1 MSVPFEITVFRKDG
15 GPLTKRISLALDGSI
30 KSDGSQCIMSHGTA
44 RRFRFDGMQS
54 FADLIA
60 ALKPNEAFA
69 TGSLR
74 PDLPDR
80 VEVVTRDRLNG
91 AQRPGFV
98 ARTQTFIIHRAGEQ
112 EIALIDF
119 DRKGMPPDVAGRI
132 DAIGGFWAALVS
144 VLPALAH
151 NVARVERLST
161 SAGLY
166 DARTGEPFDVCGG
179 MHVYVLTKDGSDAER
194 FLTVLHQRAWLH
206 GFGWMMSGRAG
217 QALERSIVDR
227 ICGTPERLVFAGRPV
242 LDEPVAQDLEARRP
256 IVIKGEALDTREACQ
271 PLTTVELARL
281 QELRVKEK
289 QRIAGDCAAA
299 RESFI
304 AEQSRRLVERTGMDL
319 HRARR
324 TIERQCEGV
333 LLPDMELP
341 FDDEELADKTVS
353 DVLADPAR
361 FEGETLADPN
371 EGIEYGRCKARI
383 MRRAD
388 GSVWIHSFAHGR
400 TTYELRLD
408 YPAVRAAL
416 ARASKD
422 DIVDTFIRLVLA
434 ADLRQDE
441 IERLKHLVASR
452 SDVGPRALAATLKS
466 ALEQQAAR
474 EAQQERDRR
483 AAERRDRRPQ
493 ILAPTSDAPWLP
505 QMSVLSDVLGK
516 ASEDEPPMRDIDGVV
531 VQVRVRRVPNLHAFT
546 VEGANDEETKEMRLP
561 PAEQPLLTRLSE
573 PQLAELIERYI
584 DYVDRTSRSVHLAS
598 PFVHHFHTRPDD
610 LALPLAVSIATLPLV
625 LVDGT
630 LLKGCGLDR
639 ERGIVFRI
647 PAELSAVLPEKNDC
661 TPQAVAEAMQF
672 LTDGWFCD
680 VATSYNG
687 KCTLIAAALTI
698 IERSLLPDRP
708 VFWVTAGR
716 RGGGKTTTLIM
727 LLMAV
732 TGIRP
737 AAAAWSPNE
746 EERRKALLAYL
757 LEALPALIWDN
768 IPHGARIGCP
778 HIERSCTTAFYSDR
792 KLGVSETIAT
802 SAATIHLFT
811 GNNVGPQRD
820 LASRSLQTRLEVDRA
835 DPENRNFHHPDPV
848 GWTEAHRGRIL
859 RALYTVLLGNPLF
872 KRQGTPAQTR
882 FKTWWSLVGQA
893 VEHAARAHK
902 QCVDSSKMIARVE
915 CPPALV
921 SFKKLFLAQE
931 DEDDA
936 SADLAD
942 ALIILADKWPHDA
955 PFRATDVAAAINTTG
970 DWATDTAREH
980 AAVLREFLFPKMP
993 ANQSVTAKATTKRLK
1008 SHLGEPVARN
1018 GETFI
1023 LKATP
1028 DTHEKTLNF
1037 RVRRFKCDD
1046 DTA

>member
-1 MSVPFEITVFRKDG
+1 M
-15 GPLTKRISLALDGSI
+15 
-30 KSDGSQCIMSHGTA
+30 GTA

-206 GFGWMMSGRAG
+206 GFGWMMPGRAG

-353 DVLADPAR
+353 DVLADPAS
-361 FEGETLADPN
+361 FEGETLADPL
-371 EGIEYGRCKARI
+371 EGVEYGRCKARI

-408 YPAVRAAL
+408 YAAVRAVFE
-416 ARASKD
+416 RTPKD
-422 DIVDTFIRLVLA
+422 DLPDAFVRLVLG
-434 ADLRQDE
+434 ADLGADE
-441 IERLKHLVASR
+441 EERLKHIAAKGSA
-452 SDVGPRALAATLKS
+452 VGPRALAATLKS
-466 ALEQQAAR
+466 ARRKQAASQ
-474 EAQQERDRR
+474 AQQERDRR
-483 AAERRDRRPQ
+483 AAQRRDPRPLLPTPAHDAEFGPEMQ
-493 ILAPTSDAPWLP
+493 ALNHVLACDKSA
-505 QMSVLSDVLGK
+505 
-516 ASEDEPPMRDIDGVV
+516 EPPTRN
-531 VQVRVRRVPNLHAFT
+531 PNKFVALAREFRAPSLHALT
-546 VEGANDEETKEMRLP
+546 SAEAN
-561 PAEQPLLTRLSE
+561 
-573 PQLAELIERYI
+573 I
-584 DYVDRTSRSVHLAS
+584 DDD
-598 PFVHHFHTRPDD
+598 RPD
-610 LALPLAVSIATLPLV
+610 
-625 LVDGT
+625 
-630 LLKGCGLDR
+630 
-639 ERGIVFRI
+639 
-647 PAELSAVLPEKNDC
+647 
-661 TPQAVAEAMQF
+661 
-672 LTDGWFCD
+672 
-680 VATSYNG
+680 
-687 KCTLIAAALTI
+687 
-698 IERSLLPDRP
+698 
-708 VFWVTAGR
+708 
-716 RGGGKTTTLIM
+716 
-727 LLMAV
+727 
-732 TGIRP
+732 P
-737 AAAAWSPNE
+737 AARPE
-746 EERRKALLAYL
+746 
-757 LEALPALIWDN
+757 
-768 IPHGARIGCP
+768 
-778 HIERSCTTAFYSDR
+778 TTAF
-792 KLGVSETIAT
+792 E
-802 SAATIHLFT
+802 AA
-811 GNNVGPQRD
+811 Q
-820 LASRSLQTRLEVDRA
+820 
-835 DPENRNFHHPDPV
+835 
-848 GWTEAHRGRIL
+848 
-859 RALYTVLLGNPLF
+859 
-872 KRQGTPAQTR
+872 
-882 FKTWWSLVGQA
+882 
-893 VEHAARAHK
+893 
-902 QCVDSSKMIARVE
+902 
-915 CPPALV
+915 
-921 SFKKLFLAQE
+921 
-931 DEDDA
+931 
-936 SADLAD
+936 
-942 ALIILADKWPHDA
+942 
-955 PFRATDVAAAINTTG
+955 
-970 DWATDTAREH
+970 
-980 AAVLREFLFPKMP
+980 
-993 ANQSVTAKATTKRLK
+993 
-1008 SHLGEPVARN
+1008 
-1018 GETFI
+1018 
-1023 LKATP
+1023 
-1028 DTHEKTLNF
+1028 
-1037 RVRRFKCDD
+1037 
-1046 DTA
+1046 